1 MIKPLNRTRH
11 LGITV
16 VAIFAIIAGIG
27 EMIVGFT
34 GNFLGIL
41 STPLTPSIST
51 VIIGSFY
58 SLGGLSFLTMKK
70 WGAALGMIFVAAEML
85 GRVHLVAI
93 GIVPASRDDAIKI
106 IIDGVITLAVIVY
119 VSTQW
124 DRFN

>member
-11 LGITV
+11 LGITI

-27 EMIVGFT
+27 EMIVGLT
-34 GNFLGIL
+34 GNLLGIL

-51 VIIGSFY
+51 VILGSFY
-58 SLGGLSFLTMKK
+58 TLGGLSFLTMRK

-93 GIVPASRDDAIKI
+93 GVVPASRNDAIEMI
-106 IIDGVITLAVIVY
+106 IGGVIALAVIVC
-119 VSTQW
+119 VSSQW
-124 DRFN
+124 DKLH